1 MNETAI
7 QPERL
12 DAWLGF
18 LRAHTRLISQLEA
31 DLANAGEIP
40 LSWYDVLVQLRHA
53 PERQLRLQ
61 ELGEWLALSTSG
73 LSRRITRMEEAG
85 LVERQPCPEDRRGV
99 LVVLTPEGEQAFQ
112 RVAPIHRRGVN
123 AYFADQLTDAEVA
136 ALRCAFSKVL
146 TVLER
151 TSTPAS

>member
-1 MNETAI
+1 MNEIAI
-7 QPERL
+7 NPERL

-40 LSWYDVLVQLRHA
+40 LPWYDVLVQLRHA
-53 PERQLRLQ
+53 PEQQLRLQ

-99 LVVLTPEGEQAFQ
+99 LVVLTPEGEEAL
-112 RVAPIHRRGVN
+112 RRAGPIHRRGVN
-123 AYFADQLTDAEVA
+123 AYFTEQLTDDEVTT
-136 ALRCAFSKVL
+136 LRCVFSKVL
-146 TVLER
+146 AALER
-151 TSTPAS
+151 VDPD